1 MNLLLKVYDLLK
13 RVKIWQKIMIGYII
27 VQHHQLCKA
36 KPSLY
41 S

>member
-27 VQHHQLCKA
+27 VQQH
-36 KPSLY
+36 
-41 S
+41 